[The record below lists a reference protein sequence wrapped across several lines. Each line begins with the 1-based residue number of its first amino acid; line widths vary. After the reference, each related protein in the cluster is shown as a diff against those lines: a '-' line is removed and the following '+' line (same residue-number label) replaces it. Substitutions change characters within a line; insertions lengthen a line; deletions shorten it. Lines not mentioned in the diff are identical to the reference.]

1 MQGLTGVMVLE
12 DDTLRVEILEG
23 RQGRKGS
30 VRVVGSLPIK
40 SPSMITLPSSSSGME
55 IIVNEMEVS

>member
-1 MQGLTGVMVLE
+1 MVLE